1 MMKKIHAALLSF
13 GMSGR
18 VFHAPFIDVH
28 PGFVLSGSWERS
40 KKEIQKHYPEATS
53 YDSLESV
60 LHDETVDLVVVNTP
74 TYTHYEYT
82 KLALEAGK
90 DVVVE
95 KAFTTTVAE
104 AEELAALAKL
114 KKRKLSVFQ
123 NRRWDSDFKTVQSV
137 IDSGVLG
144 RLVEVSFSYDRFSP
158 KLSLKGH
165 KEKQGPGAGIVKD
178 LGPHL
183 IDQALCQFGFPQSVF
198 ASIAI
203 TREDSLVDDFFE
215 ILLYYPQML
224 VRLRASYFVKEPVP
238 SFIVYGTQ
246 GAFLK
251 ARADVQ
257 EADLQ
262 ASKRPGHDGWGT
274 EPKEAFGILN
284 YELEGKDVRKE
295 VPALQ
300 GDYRQ
305 YYEGIY
311 QALTQDAEV
320 PVSAEDGIRVM
331 KIIEAAFL
339 SASEKR
345 VISLA

>member
-1 MMKKIHAALLSF
+1 MKKIHAALLSF

-18 VFHAPFIDVH
+18 VFHAPFIAVH
-28 PGFVLSGSWERS
+28 PGFILSGSWERS
-40 KKEIQKHYPEATS
+40 KKEIQKHYPGVTS

-60 LHDETVDLVVVNTP
+60 LQDATVQLVVVNTP
-74 TYTHYEYT
+74 IYTHYEYT
-82 KLALEAGK
+82 KRALEAGK

-104 AEELAALAKL
+104 AEELAALAKA

-137 IDSGVLG
+137 IQSGVLG
-144 RLVEVSFSYDRFSP
+144 RLVEVSFSFDRFSP
-158 KLSLKGH
+158 KLSPKTH
-165 KEKQGPGAGIVKD
+165 KEQPGPGAGIVKD

-183 IDQALCQFGFPQSVF
+183 IDQALCQFGFPEAVF
-198 ASIAI
+198 ATIDI
-203 TREDSLVDDFFE
+203 TREESVVDDFFE
-215 ILLYYPQML
+215 ILLYYPQLL
-224 VRLRASYFVKEPVP
+224 VRLRASFFVKEPAP

-251 ARADVQ
+251 SRADVQ
-257 EADLQ
+257 EADLL
-262 ASKRPGHDGWGT
+262 ANKKPNHDAWGT
-274 EPKEAFGILN
+274 EPKEAVGILN
-284 YELEGKDVRKE
+284 YEVNGENIRKE

-305 YYEGIY
+305 YYEGMY
-311 QALTQDAEV
+311 QAIVHDAEV
-320 PVSAEDGIRVM
+320 PVTAEDGLRVM

-345 VISLA
+345 VVSLV